1 MRTAMSLLSLTLLAP
16 AAFAGPAPSIPRA
29 QPPTAQRPVTA
40 AKGAPAAPVVPP
52 TPVIHLIPIDLAT
65 VPASCRTLASQAVA
79 PNVPAALT
87 ARIALAGCLSEQA
100 IAPLSLC
107 DCGESIAAVDTAV
120 APAIALLDDVIGNAD
135 PATQVL
141 AEHAEGA
148 LYVSF
153 SQKLLATLPKV
164 GPEAAEAEVSLREI
178 RRQTLDAQLAPWRE
192 AAMTSF
198 QHVVEVVK
206 AHSELTANPAVASA
220 ARDSEQQLAATIAT
234 RE

>member
-1 MRTAMSLLSLTLLAP
+1 MRTAISLLSLTLLAP
-16 AAFAGPAPSIPRA
+16 AAFAGPAPSSPRA
-29 QPPTAQRPVTA
+29 QPPTAQRPATA
-40 AKGAPAAPVVPP
+40 TRPAPVVPP
-52 TPVIHLIPIDLAT
+52 PPAIRLVPIDLAT
-65 VPASCRTLASQAVA
+65 VPASCRTLANQAAA

-87 ARIALAGCLSEQA
+87 ARIALAGCLSDQA
-100 IAPLSLC
+100 IAALSLC

-120 APAIALLDDVIGNAD
+120 APAIAILDDVIGNAD

-164 GPEAAEAEVSLREI
+164 GPDASEAETSLREM

-198 QHVVEVVK
+198 QHVVEAVK
-206 AHSELTANPAVASA
+206 AHGELSANPAVASA
-220 ARDSEQQLAATIAT
+220 ARDSEQQLAATVAT